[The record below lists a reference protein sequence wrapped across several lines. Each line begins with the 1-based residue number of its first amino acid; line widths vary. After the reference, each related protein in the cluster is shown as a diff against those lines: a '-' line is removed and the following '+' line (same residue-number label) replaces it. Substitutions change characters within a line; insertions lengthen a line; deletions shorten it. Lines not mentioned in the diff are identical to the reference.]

1 VPFSTSIDRNP
12 AEKTQEELSKFRLPF

>member
-12 AEKTQEELSKFRLPF
+12 AEKTQEELSKFCLPF